1 MNIDRLR
8 GLLAKT
14 GAWTRIFCN
23 LACRPQCIVG
33 VRGSTFL
40 GDRQTLLFLMNCQK
54 GIVRFGDG
62 EAAYLAGYSFSHQTQ
77 DERLRRKLITILR
90 EYDEHSSALVAIPHD
105 LVYERN
111 HEARRTKKGYW
122 RAARWALLPYLK
134 DGVTYGSAFCFRSGL
149 VIDDDIRSYVAL
161 LISLLLGKDII
172 YVGSD
177 EGCSDIVPMCSIVRV
192 PKQNAFSHYEDIRA
206 SVIREAGKYR
216 QPVVMASCGIT
227 ATALAWELNRE
238 GVLAYD
244 VGMIFGKRL
253 KAEWNTGA
261 RDLVMGR

>member
-1 MNIDRLR
+1 MIARAGEFLT
-8 GLLAKT
+8 KPSV
-14 GAWTRIFCN
+14 WTRIFYN
-23 LACRPQCIVG
+23 LACHPRCIVD
-33 VRGSTFL
+33 VKRSVFL
-40 GDRQTLLFLMNCQK
+40 NDRQTLVCLMEGRK

-62 EAAYLAGYSFSHQTQ
+62 EAGYLAGYSFSHQTQ
-77 DERLRRKLITILR
+77 DERLRRKLIAILR
-90 EYDEHSSALVAIPHD
+90 EYDEVSRALVAIPHD
-105 LVYERN
+105 LVYEQNFDARN
-111 HEARRTKKGYW
+111 AQKKHW
-122 RAARWALLPYLK
+122 RAARWALLPHVK
-134 DGVTYGSAFCFRSGL
+134 GGVTYGSAFCFRSGL

-161 LISLLLGKDII
+161 LISLFLGKDII
-172 YVGSD
+172 HVGSD
-177 EGCSDIVPMCSIVRV
+177 EGCSDIVPICSIVRV